1 MNEITDQLLLSEDA
15 GRSAL
20 LLGNEAIVRGAI
32 EAGVAVVS
40 GYPGT
45 PASEIGDTLWRL
57 AASLGIRCEYSVN
70 EKVALEVAAGA
81 AQGGVRSLVSFKHLG
96 LNVAADPLPTLAL
109 SGVQSGMVIV
119 TAGDPGNHTSPNEQD
134 QRLLAK
140 MARLPMLE
148 PATPEQARALTVL
161 AFELSEELGV
171 PVLVRP
177 TTRVSHTRGVVTLG
191 QRRPIKTTG
200 LRLRDPAH
208 FVPLPPNA
216 RRAMAVNEARLETVE
231 ERLSSPEWSIFEG
244 QGPLGVVSCGV
255 AACYVREAIDDLDA
269 DQGITHLQLPSASPM
284 PSKPCMTLLERCETV
299 LVVEELQPVVEE
311 QLRSLALELDN
322 PPQILGKLTGLLP
335 RLGEYSL
342 SLVRPVLAQLLGD
355 NGVPVSAPLAPDPGL
370 LPARPPVLCPG
381 CPHRASFAAVRL
393 VFDDDHTA
401 YVNDIGCYSLGYG
414 EPLACADFLLCMG
427 SSITQASGM
436 STALAPD
443 LTVAFIGDSTFLHS
457 GMTGLLNAVACDHDV
472 VMIILDNGTTAMT
485 GHQPHAGIAEE
496 RGWPGPSA
504 TLEAIVKGLGVTK
517 LWEIDPLDVDTAV
530 EALTEAR
537 DQKGV
542 RVVIARHACPVDLR
556 RLGKERIHRTFRIDT
571 IRCRA
576 CATKESGLPCSLT
589 PSRALSTTRILRS
602 LYSPVAGQ
610 SAVAPCTQSCPL
622 GVCIPGYTGLVGAGE
637 LDRAAALVRERNPLP
652 SVCSRVCHAPC
663 EDGCMSGETVEESVA
678 INALKRVAVEQGHL
692 LPPER
697 PAKTKDTHVAVVGS
711 GPAGLA
717 CTDEL
722 ARRGVLVT
730 IYEAA
735 AEPGGLLRYGIPPY
749 RLPRE
754 ALTRDIENIT
764 TNGVTLKCNVALG
777 RDISVDDLLE
787 RHDAVFLGIGAWIG
801 LKPAVTGSELA
812 GVTDC
817 LSFLGATLGK
827 EPPSFDSKRVVVIG
841 GGDAAIDCART
852 AVRLGAEKVSI
863 LYRRGR
869 SQMPAEDR
877 EIDAALSEGVSLI
890 EWGRP
895 IRFQNDGSGKLSG
908 ITWAKTQPGPVGSDG
923 RVSSM
928 DLPGTDSDEEADLVV
943 AAVGQQIDES
953 ALRLG
958 NVKLV
963 LTEGG
968 TIDVDPETG
977 ATSHPRVFAGGDA
990 VSGPATVVEALADG
1004 KRSAWAIDRA
1014 LNGEEGGG
1022 ILPCPV
1028 MTSELTCREGQ
1039 ETVECSS
1046 CGRPRVD
1053 IREREPSD
1061 RRMDFGEVESTLSAE
1076 EAASE
1081 ALRCLGCAPCAACD
1095 ACLTTLGCPAIVR
1108 GDDGRPVIDD
1118 ALCNGCG
1125 LCARFCPAGAIV
1137 EEDVH

>member
-1 MNEITDQLLLSEDA
+1 MNAMIDQILLSQDA

-32 EAGVAVVS
+32 EAGVAVVT

-57 AASLGIRCEYSVN
+57 APSLGLRCEYSVN

-96 LNVAADPLPTLAL
+96 LNVASDALPTLAL
-109 SGVQSGMVIV
+109 TGVQSGMVIV

-134 QRLLAK
+134 HRLFAK
-140 MARLPMLE
+140 MARLTMLE

-171 PVLVRP
+171 PVLLRP

-200 LRLRDPAH
+200 KRVRDPAR

-216 RRAMAVNEARLETVE
+216 RRAMVENEARLKTAENL
-231 ERLSSPEWSIFEG
+231 LSSSKWSLLEG
-244 QGPLGVVSCGV
+244 QGELGVVSCGV
-255 AACYVREAIDDLDA
+255 AACYVREAVDDLDA
-269 DQGITHLQLPSASPM
+269 SEQITHLQLPSASPL
-284 PSKPCMTLLERCETV
+284 PTKPCVTLLEKCQTV

-311 QLRSLALELDN
+311 QLRSLALELDD
-322 PPQILGKLTGLLP
+322 PPKIIGKLTNNLP
-335 RLGEYSL
+335 LIGEYSL
-342 SLVRPVLAQLLGD
+342 SVVRPALAQLLGD
-355 NGVPVSAPLAPDPGL
+355 NGVPAQAPLASNEDR
-370 LPARPPVLCPG
+370 LPPRPPVLCPG
-381 CPHRASFAAVRL
+381 CPHRASFASVRM

-401 YVNDIGCYSLGYG
+401 YVNDIGCYSLGFG

-443 LTVAFIGDSTFLHS
+443 QTVAFIGDSTFLHS
-457 GMTGLLNAVACDHDV
+457 GMTGLLNAVACGHDLV
-472 VMIILDNGTTAMT
+472 LIILDNGTTAMT

-496 RGWPGPSA
+496 RGWQGPSA
-504 TLEAIVKGLGVTK
+504 SLDAIVRGLGVTN
-517 LWEIDPLDVDTAV
+517 LWEIDPLDVDGSV
-530 EALTEAR
+530 DALTEAR
-537 DQKGV
+537 DRKGV

-556 RLGKERIHRTFRIDT
+556 RLGKEKIHRKFRIDT

-576 CATKESGLPCSLT
+576 CATKESGIPCSLT
-589 PSRALSTTRILRS
+589 PSRALSVTRVLRG

-610 SAVAPCTQSCPL
+610 SPVAPCTRSCPL

-663 EDGCMSGETVEESVA
+663 EDGCKSGESREDSIA

-697 PAKTKDTHVAVVGS
+697 PSHKKDSSVAVVGS

-717 CTDEL
+717 CADEL
-722 ARRGVLVT
+722 ARRGVPVT
-730 IYEAA
+730 MYEAA
-735 AEPGGLLRYGIPPY
+735 PEPGGMLRYGIPPY

-764 TNGVTLKCNVALG
+764 TNGVTLICNVSLG
-777 RDISVDDLLE
+777 RDMSVDELLD
-787 RHDAVFLGIGAWIG
+787 RHDALFLGIGAWIG
-801 LKPAVTGSELA
+801 SKPAVTGSELS

-817 LSFLGATLGK
+817 LSFLGASLVD
-827 EPPSFDSKRVVVIG
+827 EPAALDGQRVFVIG

-852 AVRLGAEKVSI
+852 AVRLGAAEVSI

-869 SQMPAEDR
+869 DQMPAEDR
-877 EIDAALSEGVSLI
+877 EIQAALSEGAKLI
-890 EWGRP
+890 EWASP
-895 IRFQNDGSGKLSG
+895 IRFENDGSGKISG
-908 ITWAKTQPGPVGSDG
+908 IRWAKTEPGPVGNDG
-923 RVSSM
+923 RVTSV
-928 DLPGTDSDEEADLVV
+928 DIPDTEIDVEADLVV
-943 AAVGQQIDES
+943 AAVGQQLDRS
-953 ALRLG
+953 AFRLG
-958 NVKLV
+958 EVELE
-963 LTEGG
+963 LSETG
-968 TIDVDPETG
+968 TIAVDRSTG
-977 ATSHPRVFAGGDA
+977 ATSHPKVFAGGDA
-990 VSGPATVVEALADG
+990 VSGASTVLEALAAG
-1004 KRSAWAIDRA
+1004 KTAAWAIDGA
-1014 LNGEEGGG
+1014 LHGEEGL
-1022 ILPCPV
+1022 LPIPV
-1028 MTSELTCREGQ
+1028 LTGELTRPAANEPK
-1039 ETVECSS
+1039 ECSN
-1046 CGRPRVD
+1046 CDRPRVD
-1053 IREREPSD
+1053 VVERDPSE
-1061 RRMDFGEVESTLSAE
+1061 RRLDFDEVATTLSSE
-1076 EAASE
+1076 EATTE

-1095 ACLTTLGCPAIVR
+1095 ACLTMLGCPAIVR
-1108 GDDGRPVIDD
+1108 GEDGRPVIDD
-1118 ALCNGCG
+1118 SLCNGCG